1 MHDRAMVIW
10 SILTQQA
17 WEELQRK
24 GRLEASVCHVDKDFL
39 AAYTWMVAQME
50 RRLTIPQTIRRY
62 NADLGLVSMV
72 RRPSQT
78 GSSGKRTSTKRK
90 SRYQGRVAGR
100 E

>member
-1 MHDRAMVIW
+1 MIIW

-17 WEELQRK
+17 WEELQRE

-50 RRLTIPQTIRRY
+50 RRLTIPKPSEDTMPIWVWCQWWRTGIDQIFVQ
-62 NADLGLVSMV
+62 ADIYQGN
-72 RRPSQT
+72 
-78 GSSGKRTSTKRK
+78 

-100 E
+100 K